1 MEATTTGW
9 ACADR
14 FRRNL
19 KLYPPDTQE
28 RIFDIIKMAERNSL
42 LATRLAEIRALDYP
56 DLLPTPAAQA
66 IERDLER
73 LNRATRRRSMG
84 ALSDAEKRLQALPD
98 DMPRSASSILNFLKE
113 KN

>member
-56 DLLPTPAAQA
+56 DMAPSAVAKA
-66 IERDLER
+66 IEAALVRLE
-73 LNRATRRRSMG
+73 RATRRRTMG